1 MEGKYLQVFSILLVP
16 IVLTLG
22 VTLFLGTSQSFY
34 DSQINI
40 EIIDTEFV
48 TLSQAKIVSEE
59 TLNYLT
65 ENNYELNSSLIG
77 ITAKEH
83 MKDVKN
89 LKSVA
94 SYSFFILLLLLFI
107 SFLTLAIVHKPK
119 RIRTSLAYGS
129 ILTIIL
135 NLILFLIS
143 QSFFRS
149 FWRNFHKV
157 LFRNNLWQLN
167 PSTDNLVAVF
177 TLNFFTQFVAY
188 LIVITTL
195 LASIILTIS
204 LIKSKKKVTKKQLNA
219 EFAW

>member
-1 MEGKYLQVFSILLVP
+1 M
-16 IVLTLG
+16 G

-204 LIKSKKKVTKKQLNA
+204 LIKSKKKSTKEQLNA

>member
-204 LIKSKKKVTKKQLNA
+204 LIKSKKKSTKEQLNA

>member
-1 MEGKYLQVFSILLVP
+1 MERKYLQVFSILLVP
-16 IVLTLG
+16 LVLTLG

-48 TLSQAKIVSEE
+48 NLSQAKIVSEE
-59 TLNYLT
+59 TLKYLK

-89 LKSVA
+89 LKSIA
-94 SYSFFILLLLLFI
+94 SYSFFILLLLLSI
-107 SFLTLAIVHKPK
+107 SFLTLGIVHKPK

-149 FWRNFHKV
+149 FWRNFNWI
-157 LFRNNLWQLN
+157 F
-167 PSTDNLVAVF
+167 
-177 TLNFFTQFVAY
+177 
-188 LIVITTL
+188 
-195 LASIILTIS
+195 
-204 LIKSKKKVTKKQLNA
+204 
-219 EFAW
+219 